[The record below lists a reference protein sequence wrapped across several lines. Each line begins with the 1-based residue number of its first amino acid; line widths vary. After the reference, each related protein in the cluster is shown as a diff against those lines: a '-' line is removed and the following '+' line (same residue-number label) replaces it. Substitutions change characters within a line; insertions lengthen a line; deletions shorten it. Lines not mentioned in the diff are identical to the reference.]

1 MVIAYMHIVKLLY
14 LLHRV
19 LKYITICDSF
29 LSDAVLKGEK
39 IPEGVEIQAD
49 KRLILEFVRVGIS

>member
-1 MVIAYMHIVKLLY
+1 MPRIVNVYMLY
-14 LLHRV
+14 NFILNLM
-19 LKYITICDSF
+19 LKYITICDSI

-49 KRLILEFVRVGIS
+49 KRLILEFVRVCIS

>member
-1 MVIAYMHIVKLLY
+1 MLICNSQIAVPTT
-14 LLHRV
+14 LHAQIYNDLRSI
-19 LKYITICDSF
+19 LP
-29 LSDAVLKGEK
+29 DAVLKGEK

>member
-1 MVIAYMHIVKLLY
+1 M
-14 LLHRV
+14 
-19 LKYITICDSF
+19 LKYITICDSI

-49 KRLILEFVRVGIS
+49 KRLILEFVRVCIS